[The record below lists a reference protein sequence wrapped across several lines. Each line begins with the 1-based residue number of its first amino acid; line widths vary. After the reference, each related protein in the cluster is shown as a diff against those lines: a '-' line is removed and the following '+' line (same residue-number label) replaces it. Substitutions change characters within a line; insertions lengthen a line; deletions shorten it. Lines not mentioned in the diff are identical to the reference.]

1 METEMVRVIRD
12 PRNASLDYLLSLEE
26 ARAMLRQGLLFW
38 DIANECYC
46 TPRQRNCSAAP
57 MTATSSELRDVN
69 AGTTSTTYLV
79 DQGLLP
85 SGAGG

>member
-26 ARAMLRQGLLFW
+26 ARLMLRQGMLFW

-46 TPRQRNCSAAP
+46 TPRQRSAAP
-57 MTATSSELRDVN
+57 MTATSSEPRDVN

-79 DQGLLP
+79 DQDLLP
-85 SGAGG
+85 SA

>member
-26 ARAMLRQGLLFW
+26 ARLMLRQGQLFW

-46 TPRQRNCSAAP
+46 TPRQRFSAAP
-57 MTATSSELRDVN
+57 MTATSSEPRDVN

-79 DQGLLP
+79 DQGLSP
-85 SGAGG
+85 SA